1 MRKSG
6 TWFCTRKFL
15 KSIFLRILNGI
26 CPSDEDTTGWGI
38 LNLLQIPLRKYFF
51 PKFSFFE
58 NCKSFVKKSCFENF
72 KNNFRPIFSVKCK
85 AVKKRV
91 WYPFTE
97 ENEKKSVFLK
107 ICTYIKTKI
116 DLRFHLMRISPV
128 ITTVAVVTSSLNSSK
143 PRAYSSDL
151 G

>member
-1 MRKSG
+1 MESAQAMRIRQG
-6 TWFCTRKFL
+6 
-15 KSIFLRILNGI
+15 G
-26 CPSDEDTTGWGI
+26 GI
-38 LNLLQIPLRKYFF
+38 LHLLQIPLRKYFF

-58 NCKSFVKKSCFENF
+58 NRKSFVKKSCFENF
-72 KNNFRPIFSVKCK
+72 KNNFRPISSVKCK
-85 AVKKRV
+85 VVKKRV

-116 DLRFHLMRISPV
+116 DLRFYLMRISPV

-143 PRAYSSDL
+143 NTLKNWRLRERTDKIFRQFLSS
-151 G
+151 